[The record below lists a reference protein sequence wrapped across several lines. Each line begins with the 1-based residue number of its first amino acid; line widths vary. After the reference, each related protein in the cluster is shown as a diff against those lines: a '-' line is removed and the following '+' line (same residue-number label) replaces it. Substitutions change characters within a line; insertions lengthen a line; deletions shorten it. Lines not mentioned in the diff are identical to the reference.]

1 MTMLTHPGGPSA
13 RPRHASE
20 SRDPARIGAAA
31 AYLATA
37 KRLFARVL
45 VLLAAG
51 LTLFGGAF
59 AASFARAWWSWPALA
74 PTAHAVIQVALQGR
88 GPVVAFPATAGI
100 PRFIPALA

>member
-1 MTMLTHPGGPSA
+1 MLTHPGRPSA

-20 SRDPARIGAAA
+20 SRDPTRIGAAA

-51 LTLFGGAF
+51 LGL
-59 AASFARAWWSWPALA
+59 AAIMALKV
-74 PTAHAVIQVALQGR
+74 AVYL
-88 GPVVAFPATAGI
+88 
-100 PRFIPALA
+100 PRFIHH

>member
-20 SRDPARIGAAA
+20 SRDPARTGAAA

-37 KRLFARVL
+37 KGLFARVL

-51 LTLFGGAF
+51 F
-59 AASFARAWWSWPALA
+59 ALA
-74 PTAHAVIQVALQGR
+74 AIMALKVAVYL
-88 GPVVAFPATAGI
+88 
-100 PRFIPALA
+100 PRFIHH

>member
-1 MTMLTHPGGPSA
+1 MTMLIHAGDPSA

-51 LTLFGGAF
+51 L
-59 AASFARAWWSWPALA
+59 ALA
-74 PTAHAVIQVALQGR
+74 AIMALKGAVYL
-88 GPVVAFPATAGI
+88 
-100 PRFIPALA
+100 PRFIHH

>member
-1 MTMLTHPGGPSA
+1 MTLLTHPGGPSA

-37 KRLFARVL
+37 KRLFPRVL

-51 LTLFGGAF
+51 LAL
-59 AASFARAWWSWPALA
+59 AASMALK
-74 PTAHAVIQVALQGR
+74 VSVYL
-88 GPVVAFPATAGI
+88 
-100 PRFIPALA
+100 PRFIHH

>member
-13 RPRHASE
+13 RPRHA
-20 SRDPARIGAAA
+20 PARTGAAA

-51 LTLFGGAF
+51 L
-59 AASFARAWWSWPALA
+59 ALA
-74 PTAHAVIQVALQGR
+74 AIMALKVAVYL
-88 GPVVAFPATAGI
+88 
-100 PRFIPALA
+100 PRFIHH

>member
-13 RPRHASE
+13 RPCHASE
-20 SRDPARIGAAA
+20 SRDPARTGAAA

-51 LTLFGGAF
+51 LGL
-59 AASFARAWWSWPALA
+59 AAIMALKV
-74 PTAHAVIQVALQGR
+74 AVYL
-88 GPVVAFPATAGI
+88 
-100 PRFIPALA
+100 PRFIHH